1 MLELPESRT
10 VARQMNE
17 ALKGKR
23 VKNVVLEQTP
33 HRFAFYSEQ
42 KERYAARLTG
52 QTIEGACQHGG
63 MVELDFAEDMLY
75 FSDGAYPRY
84 FAVGKAPKKQ
94 QLLLEFE
101 EGDGFSVS
109 VQMYGC
115 MRLERRDVCAH
126 AYYRSALEKP
136 DPLEDGFSYEYFRS
150 LYPKADAKMSVKT
163 FLATEQRIPGIGN
176 GVLQDILWNAGL
188 DPRCDMRSVTDA
200 EFHALYDAL
209 RKTLR
214 TMCAAGGRNTER
226 GFFGERGGYA
236 CVLSRETLGT
246 PCPKCGG
253 TIEKAA
259 YMGGTVYFC
268 PGCERR

>member
-1 MLELPESRT
+1 
-10 VARQMNE
+10 MNE

-84 FAVGKAPKKQ
+84 FAVGKAPKKH

-200 EFHALYDAL
+200 EFHAPDDVRGRREKHRTRFLWRTRRLCLRAFQGNVGNTLPQVRGDNRKSSLY
-209 RKTLR
+209 
-214 TMCAAGGRNTER
+214 GRN
-226 GFFGERGGYA
+226 GVF
-236 CVLSRETLGT
+236 L
-246 PCPKCGG
+246 
-253 TIEKAA
+253 
-259 YMGGTVYFC
+259 
-268 PGCERR
+268 PGL